1 MSALPPKA
9 DMFSVEIDVCF
20 VPIADIRGQEGP
32 LATPLVTSLVAAIS
46 TGPLRETRSL
56 DAVAGFLPVKRWVKK
71 SPDGTT
77 GLVSNMAS
85 CPMAGP
91 DPKEPRKWP
100 SLGRSP

>member
-1 MSALPPKA
+1 
-9 DMFSVEIDVCF
+9 

-71 SPDGTT
+71 SPGEDDG
-77 GLVSNMAS
+77 
-85 CPMAGP
+85 AG
-91 DPKEPRKWP
+91 E
-100 SLGRSP
+100 

>member
-1 MSALPPKA
+1 MLE
-9 DMFSVEIDVCF
+9 FVRF

-32 LATPLVTSLVAAIS
+32 LATPLVTSLAAAIS
-46 TGPLRETRSL
+46 TDPLRETRSL
-56 DAVAGFLPVKRWVKK
+56 DAVAGFLSVKRWVKK

>member
-1 MSALPPKA
+1 MHPLHVRYESLTDITAALE
-9 DMFSVEIDVCF
+9 FVRF

-32 LATPLVTSLVAAIS
+32 LATPLVTSLAAAIS
-46 TGPLRETRSL
+46 TDPLRETRSL
-56 DAVAGFLPVKRWVKK
+56 DAVAGFLSVKRWVKK

-91 DPKEPRKWP
+91 D
-100 SLGRSP
+100 LRSPENGPL